1 VPRYIKFRC
10 LPDDRHRQGAE
21 VMREAMVKELGQLGL
36 GEQNT
41 A

>member
-21 VMREAMVKELGQLGL
+21 VMREAMVEELGL

-41 A
+41 AA